1 MRRFFISFGIATI
14 LIALPAVLFSY
25 TSYHTWLIP
34 GFWLIFQ
41 FFSSLTFL
49 ISLGVIWGQIKSGE
63 LGTQIFLGATT
74 FKFILCMTIAL
85 IYLHKY
91 QVNDVAFILNY
102 FYLYFLYTAFEI
114 YSLLSNLRVQK
125 KKEKSHY

>member
-1 MRRFFISFGIATI
+1 MKRFFIAFGIATI
-14 LIALPAVLFSY
+14 MIALPPALLNY
-25 TSYHTWLIP
+25 AGNEKWLIP

-49 ISLGVIWGQIKSGE
+49 ICLGVIWGQLKNGT
-63 LGTQIFLGATT
+63 LGGQIFLGATT

-91 QVNDVAFILNY
+91 QVNDVVFVLNY

-114 YSLLSNLRVQK
+114 YSLLSNLRVQN
-125 KKEKSHY
+125 KKEKSRN

>member
-1 MRRFFISFGIATI
+1 LKRYFIAFGLATI
-14 LIALPAVLFSY
+14 VIALPPVLITYSGKGG
-25 TSYHTWLIP
+25 WLIP

-49 ISLGVIWGQIKSGE
+49 ISLGVIWAQQKGGTLGGQV
-63 LGTQIFLGATT
+63 FLGATT
-74 FKFILCMTIAL
+74 FKLVLCMTVAL

-91 QVNDVAFILNY
+91 KVNDVVFVLNY

-114 YSLLSNLRVQK
+114 YSLLSNLRVQNK
-125 KKEKSHY
+125 K

>member
-1 MRRFFISFGIATI
+1 LKRYFIAFGLATI
-14 LIALPAVLFSY
+14 VIALPPALITYSEKNE
-25 TSYHTWLIP
+25 WLIP

-49 ISLGVIWGQIKSGE
+49 ISLAVIWAQHKNGTLGGQV
-63 LGTQIFLGATT
+63 FLGATT
-74 FKFILCMTIAL
+74 FKLLLCMTVAL

-91 QVNDVAFILNY
+91 KVNDVVFVLNY

-114 YSLLSNLRVQK
+114 YSLLSNLRVQNK
-125 KKEKSHY
+125 K

>member
-1 MRRFFISFGIATI
+1 MKRFFIAFGISTI
-14 LIALPAVLFSY
+14 FIALPPAVLGY
-25 TSYHTWLIP
+25 TNKGLLIP

-49 ISLGVIWGQIKSGE
+49 ICLAVIWGQLKDGT
-63 LGTQIFLGATT
+63 LGSQIFLGATT
-74 FKFILCMTIAL
+74 LKLLLCMTLAL

-91 QVNDVAFILNY
+91 RVNDVVFVLNY

-114 YSLLSNLRVQK
+114 YSLLSNLRVPNK
-125 KKEKSHY
+125 K

>member
-1 MRRFFISFGIATI
+1 MKRYFIAFGLATI
-14 LIALPAVLFSY
+14 VIALPPALITYSEKNE
-25 TSYHTWLIP
+25 WLIP

-49 ISLGVIWGQIKSGE
+49 ISLAVIWAQHKNGTLGGQV
-63 LGTQIFLGATT
+63 FLGATT
-74 FKFILCMTIAL
+74 FKLLLCMTVAL

-91 QVNDVAFILNY
+91 KVNDVVFVLNY

-114 YSLLSNLRVQK
+114 YSLLSNLRVQNK
-125 KKEKSHY
+125 T